1 MATTQQLL
9 NKYDIDLDNI
19 PNHIAI
25 IMDGNGRWAKK
36 NNLQIKEGHARGVSA
51 LKEIVKESVNQNI
64 ESLTVYAFS
73 TENWKRPKSEVKA
86 INNLIVNSINNELD
100 ELIEQNVKVRFFGDY
115 SNFGKKTYEKIKFA
129 EEKSFSNKP
138 KLRLNVALGYGGKM
152 DIINIA
158 REVSRLKIKASDIN
172 DHIINELSQVPEPSI
187 ELLIRTGGD
196 TRISNFLLY
205 QIAYS
210 EIHFVRKL
218 WPDYSKKDFKR
229 NINKYFNSE
238 RRFGERT

>member
-1 MATTQQLL
+1 MNLK
-9 NKYDIDLDNI
+9 NV
-19 PNHIAI
+19 AI

-36 NNLQIKEGHARGVSA
+36 NNLQIKEGHERGVLA

-100 ELIEQNVKVRFFGDY
+100 ELIEQKVKVRFFGDY
-115 SNFGKKTYEKIKFA
+115 SNFGKKTSEKIEFA
-129 EEKSFSNKP
+129 HEKSSINKP

-158 REVSRLKIKASDIN
+158 KEVSRLKIKTSDIN
-172 DHIINELSQVPEPSI
+172 DNTISELSQVPEPNI
-187 ELLIRTGGD
+187 DLLIRTGGD

-210 EIHFVRKL
+210 EIHFVKKL
-218 WPDYSKKDFKR
+218 WPDYSKLDFKR
-229 NINKYFNSE
+229 NIKKYFNSE
-238 RRFGERT
+238 RRFGERS

>member
-1 MATTQQLL
+1 MNLK
-9 NKYDIDLDNI
+9 N
-19 PNHIAI
+19 IAI

-36 NNLQIKEGHARGVSA
+36 NNLQIKEGHARGVST

-100 ELIEQNVKVRFFGDY
+100 ELIEQKVKIRFFGDY
-115 SNFGKKTYEKIKFA
+115 SNFGKETYEKIKFA
-129 EEKSFSNKP
+129 EEKSFINKP
-138 KLRLNVALGYGGKM
+138 SLRLNVALGYGGKM

-158 REVSRLKIKASDIN
+158 REVSRLKIKSSDIN
-172 DHIINELSQVPEPSI
+172 EHKISELSQVPESNI
-187 ELLIRTGGD
+187 DLLIRTGGD

-205 QIAYS
+205 QIAYA
-210 EIHFVRKL
+210 EIHFVKKL
-218 WPDYSKKDFKR
+218 WPDYSKHDFKK

>member
-1 MATTQQLL
+1 MNLK
-9 NKYDIDLDNI
+9 N
-19 PNHIAI
+19 IAI

-36 NNLQIKEGHARGVSA
+36 NNLQIKEGHVRGVSA

-100 ELIEQNVKVRFFGDY
+100 ELIEQKVKVRFFGDY

-152 DIINIA
+152 DMINIA

-172 DHIINELSQVPEPSI
+172 ERTINELSQVPESSI
-187 ELLIRTGGD
+187 DLLIRTGGD

-210 EIHFVRKL
+210 EIHFVKKL
-218 WPDYSKKDFKR
+218 WPDYSKQDFKR
-229 NINKYFNSE
+229 SINKYFNSE

>member
-1 MATTQQLL
+1 MNLK
-9 NKYDIDLDNI
+9 N
-19 PNHIAI
+19 IAI
-25 IMDGNGRWAKK
+25 IMDGNGRWAKR

-51 LKEIVKESVNQNI
+51 LKEIVRESVNQNI

-100 ELIEQNVKVRFFGDY
+100 ELIEQKVKVRFFGDY
-115 SNFGKKTYEKIKFA
+115 YDFGKKTYEKIKFA
-129 EEKSFSNKP
+129 EEKSFINKP

-172 DHIINELSQVPEPSI
+172 DHTINELSQAPESNI
-187 ELLIRTGGD
+187 DLLIRTGGD

-210 EIHFVRKL
+210 EIHFVKKL
-218 WPDYSKKDFKR
+218 WPDYSKLDFKR

>member
-1 MATTQQLL
+1 MNLK
-9 NKYDIDLDNI
+9 N
-19 PNHIAI
+19 IAI

-158 REVSRLKIKASDIN
+158 REISRLKIKASDIN
-172 DHIINELSQVPEPSI
+172 DRTINELSQVPESSI
-187 ELLIRTGGD
+187 DLLIRTGGD

>member
-1 MATTQQLL
+1 MNLK
-9 NKYDIDLDNI
+9 N
-19 PNHIAI
+19 IAI

-100 ELIEQNVKVRFFGDY
+100 DLIEENVKVRFFGDY

-172 DHIINELSQVPEPSI
+172 DHTINELSQVPESSI
-187 ELLIRTGGD
+187 DLLIRTGGD

-218 WPDYSKKDFKR
+218 WPDYSKQDFKR

>member
-1 MATTQQLL
+1 MNLK
-9 NKYDIDLDNI
+9 N
-19 PNHIAI
+19 IAI

-86 INNLIVNSINNELD
+86 INNLIINSINNELD
-100 ELIEQNVKVRFFGDY
+100 ELIEQKVKIRFFGDY

-172 DHIINELSQVPEPSI
+172 DHTINELSQVPESNI
-187 ELLIRTGGD
+187 DLLIRTGGD

-229 NINKYFNSE
+229 NINKYLNSE

>member
-1 MATTQQLL
+1 
-9 NKYDIDLDNI
+9 
-19 PNHIAI
+19 
-25 IMDGNGRWAKK
+25 MDGNGRGAKK

-100 ELIEQNVKVRFFGDY
+100 ELIEQKVKVRFFGDY

-138 KLRLNVALGYGGKM
+138 QLRLNVALGYGGKM

-158 REVSRLKIKASDIN
+158 REVSRLKIKASDI
-172 DHIINELSQVPEPSI
+172 DDQTINELSQVPESNI
-187 ELLIRTGGD
+187 DLLIRTGGD

-210 EIHFVRKL
+210 EIHFVKKL
-218 WPDYSKKDFKR
+218 WPDYSKQDFKR

>member
-1 MATTQQLL
+1 MNLK
-9 NKYDIDLDNI
+9 N
-19 PNHIAI
+19 IAI
-25 IMDGNGRWAKK
+25 IMDGNGRWARK

-100 ELIEQNVKVRFFGDY
+100 ELIEQKVKVKFFGDY

-158 REVSRLKIKASDIN
+158 REVSRLKIKASNIDEHTIS
-172 DHIINELSQVPEPSI
+172 ELSQVPESNI
-187 ELLIRTGGD
+187 DLLIRTGGD

-218 WPDYSKKDFKR
+218 WPDYSKQDFKR

>member
-1 MATTQQLL
+1 MNLK
-9 NKYDIDLDNI
+9 N
-19 PNHIAI
+19 IAI

-86 INNLIVNSINNELD
+86 INNLIVNTINNELD
-100 ELIEQNVKVRFFGDY
+100 ELIEQKVKVRFFGDY

-138 KLRLNVALGYGGKM
+138 KLRLNIALGYGGKM

-172 DHIINELSQVPEPSI
+172 DHTINELSQVPEPSI
-187 ELLIRTGGD
+187 DLLIRTGGD

>member
-1 MATTQQLL
+1 
-9 NKYDIDLDNI
+9 
-19 PNHIAI
+19 
-25 IMDGNGRWAKK
+25 MDGNGRWAKK
-36 NNLQIKEGHARGVSA
+36 NNLQIKEGHAKGVLA
-51 LKEIVKESVNQNI
+51 LKEIVKEAANQNI

-100 ELIEQNVKVRFFGDY
+100 ELIEENVKVRFFGDY

-138 KLRLNVALGYGGKM
+138 KLRLNIALGYGGKM

-172 DHIINELSQVPEPSI
+172 DHTINELSQVPEPSI
-187 ELLIRTGGD
+187 DLLIRTGGD

>member
-1 MATTQQLL
+1 
-9 NKYDIDLDNI
+9 
-19 PNHIAI
+19 
-25 IMDGNGRWAKK
+25 MDGNGRWAKK

-100 ELIEQNVKVRFFGDY
+100 ELIEQKVKVRFFGDY

-138 KLRLNVALGYGGKM
+138 KLRLNIALGYGGKM

-172 DHIINELSQVPEPSI
+172 DHTINELSQVPESSI
-187 ELLIRTGGD
+187 DLLIRTGGD

-210 EIHFVRKL
+210 EIHFVKKL
-218 WPDYSKKDFKR
+218 WPDYSKQDFKR

>member
-1 MATTQQLL
+1 MNLK
-9 NKYDIDLDNI
+9 N
-19 PNHIAI
+19 IAI

-86 INNLIVNSINNELD
+86 INNLIINSINNELD
-100 ELIEQNVKVRFFGDY
+100 ELIEQQVKVRFFGDY

-158 REVSRLKIKASDIN
+158 REVSRLKIKASNIDEHTIS
-172 DHIINELSQVPEPSI
+172 ELSQVPESNI
-187 ELLIRTGGD
+187 DLLIRTGGD

-210 EIHFVRKL
+210 EIHFVKKL
-218 WPDYSKKDFKR
+218 WPDYSKQDFKR
-229 NINKYFNSE
+229 NINKYLNSE

>member
-1 MATTQQLL
+1 MNLK
-9 NKYDIDLDNI
+9 N
-19 PNHIAI
+19 IAI

-36 NNLQIKEGHARGVSA
+36 NNLQIKEGHAKGVSV
-51 LKEIVKESVNQNI
+51 LKEIVKESANQNI

-73 TENWKRPKSEVKA
+73 TENWNRPKSEVKS
-86 INNLIVNSINNELD
+86 INNLIVNSIKNELD
-100 ELIEQNVKVRFFGDY
+100 ELIEQNVRIRFFGDY
-115 SNFGKKTYEKIKFA
+115 REFGKKTFEKIKFA
-129 EEKSFSNKP
+129 EEKSSINKP

-158 REVSRLKIKASDIN
+158 KEVSRMKIKASDIDDN
-172 DHIINELSQVPEPSI
+172 IISELSQVPESSI
-187 ELLIRTGGD
+187 DLLIRTGGD

-210 EIHFVRKL
+210 EIHFVKKL
-218 WPDYSKKDFKR
+218 WPDYSKQDFKR

>member
-1 MATTQQLL
+1 MNLK
-9 NKYDIDLDNI
+9 N
-19 PNHIAI
+19 IAI

-73 TENWKRPKSEVKA
+73 TENWKRPKSEVKS

-100 ELIEQNVKVRFFGDY
+100 ELIEQKVKVRFFGDY
-115 SNFGKKTYEKIKFA
+115 SDFGKKTYEKIRFA

-138 KLRLNVALGYGGKM
+138 KLRLNIALGYGGKM

-172 DHIINELSQVPEPSI
+172 DHTINELSQVPESNI
-187 ELLIRTGGD
+187 DLLIRTGGD

-210 EIHFVRKL
+210 EIHFVKKL
-218 WPDYSKKDFKR
+218 WPDYSKQDFKR

>member
-1 MATTQQLL
+1 MNLK
-9 NKYDIDLDNI
+9 N
-19 PNHIAI
+19 IAI

-100 ELIEQNVKVRFFGDY
+100 DLIEQNVKVRFFGDY

-138 KLRLNVALGYGGKM
+138 KLRLNIALGYGGKM

-172 DHIINELSQVPEPSI
+172 DHTINELSQVPEPSI
-187 ELLIRTGGD
+187 DLLIRTGGD

-210 EIHFVRKL
+210 EIHFVKKL

>member
-1 MATTQQLL
+1 MNLR
-9 NKYDIDLDNI
+9 N
-19 PNHIAI
+19 IAI

-36 NNLQIKEGHARGVSA
+36 NNLQIKEGHARGVLA

-100 ELIEQNVKVRFFGDY
+100 ELIEQKVKVRFFGDY

-138 KLRLNVALGYGGKM
+138 KLRLNIALGYGGKM

-172 DHIINELSQVPEPSI
+172 DHTINELSQVPEPSI
-187 ELLIRTGGD
+187 DLLIRTGGD

-210 EIHFVRKL
+210 EIHFVKKL
-218 WPDYSKKDFKR
+218 WPDYSKQDFKR

>member
-1 MATTQQLL
+1 MNLK
-9 NKYDIDLDNI
+9 N
-19 PNHIAI
+19 IAI

-100 ELIEQNVKVRFFGDY
+100 ELIEQKVKIRFFGDY
-115 SNFGKKTYEKIKFA
+115 SNFGKKTYEKLKFA

-172 DHIINELSQVPEPSI
+172 DHTINELSQVPESNI
-187 ELLIRTGGD
+187 DLLIRTGGD

-210 EIHFVRKL
+210 EIHFVKKL
-218 WPDYSKKDFKR
+218 WPDYSKQDFKR

>member
-1 MATTQQLL
+1 MNLK
-9 NKYDIDLDNI
+9 N
-19 PNHIAI
+19 IAI

-86 INNLIVNSINNELD
+86 INNLIATSINNELD
-100 ELIEQNVKVRFFGDY
+100 ELIEQKVKVRFFGDY

-172 DHIINELSQVPEPSI
+172 ERTINELSQVPESSI
-187 ELLIRTGGD
+187 DLLIRTGGD

-210 EIHFVRKL
+210 EIHFVKKL

>member
-1 MATTQQLL
+1 MNLK
-9 NKYDIDLDNI
+9 NV
-19 PNHIAI
+19 AI

-36 NNLQIKEGHARGVSA
+36 NNLKIKEGHARGVLA

-100 ELIEQNVKVRFFGDY
+100 ELIEQKVKVRFFGDY
-115 SNFGKKTYEKIKFA
+115 SNFGKKTFEKIEFA
-129 EEKSFSNKP
+129 HEKSSINKP

-158 REVSRLKIKASDIN
+158 KEVSRLKIKTSDIN
-172 DHIINELSQVPEPSI
+172 DNTISELSQVPESNI
-187 ELLIRTGGD
+187 DLLIRTGGD

-210 EIHFVRKL
+210 EIHFVKKL
-218 WPDYSKKDFKR
+218 WPDYSKLDFKR

-238 RRFGERT
+238 RRFGERS

>member
-1 MATTQQLL
+1 MNLK
-9 NKYDIDLDNI
+9 N
-19 PNHIAI
+19 IAI

-36 NNLQIKEGHARGVSA
+36 NNLQIKEGHARGVSV
-51 LKEIVKESVNQNI
+51 LKEIVEESVNQNI

-100 ELIEQNVKVRFFGDY
+100 DLIEQNVKVRFFGDY

-172 DHIINELSQVPEPSI
+172 DHTINELSQVPESSI
-187 ELLIRTGGD
+187 DLLIRTGGD

-210 EIHFVRKL
+210 EIHFVKKL
-218 WPDYSKKDFKR
+218 WPDYSKQEFKR
-229 NINKYFNSE
+229 NINKYLNSE

>member
-1 MATTQQLL
+1 MNLK
-9 NKYDIDLDNI
+9 N
-19 PNHIAI
+19 IAI

-73 TENWKRPKSEVKA
+73 TENWKRPKSEVKS

-100 ELIEQNVKVRFFGDY
+100 ELIEQKVKVRFFGDY

-138 KLRLNVALGYGGKM
+138 KLRLNIALGYGGKM

-172 DHIINELSQVPEPSI
+172 DHTINELSQVPESSI
-187 ELLIRTGGD
+187 DLLIRTGGD

-218 WPDYSKKDFKR
+218 WPDYSKQDFKR

>member
-1 MATTQQLL
+1 MNLK
-9 NKYDIDLDNI
+9 N
-19 PNHIAI
+19 IAI

-100 ELIEQNVKVRFFGDY
+100 ELIEQKVKVRFFGDY

-172 DHIINELSQVPEPSI
+172 DQTINELSQVPESNI
-187 ELLIRTGGD
+187 DLLIRTGGD

-210 EIHFVRKL
+210 EIHFVKKL
-218 WPDYSKKDFKR
+218 WPDYSKQDFKR

>member
-1 MATTQQLL
+1 MNLK
-9 NKYDIDLDNI
+9 N
-19 PNHIAI
+19 IAI

-100 ELIEQNVKVRFFGDY
+100 ELIEQKVKIRFFGDY
-115 SNFGKKTYEKIKFA
+115 SDFGKKTYEKIKFA
-129 EEKSFSNKP
+129 EEKSFINKP

-172 DHIINELSQVPEPSI
+172 DHTINELSQVPESNI
-187 ELLIRTGGD
+187 DLLIRTGGD
-196 TRISNFLLY
+196 SRISNFLLY

-210 EIHFVRKL
+210 EIHFVKKL
-218 WPDYSKKDFKR
+218 WPDYSKQDFKR

>member
-1 MATTQQLL
+1 MNLK
-9 NKYDIDLDNI
+9 NV
-19 PNHIAI
+19 AI

-36 NNLQIKEGHARGVSA
+36 NNLQTKEGHERGVLA

-73 TENWKRPKSEVKA
+73 TENWKRPKSEIKA

-100 ELIEQNVKVRFFGDY
+100 ELIEQKVKVRFFGDY
-115 SNFGKKTYEKIKFA
+115 SNFGKKTFEKIEFA
-129 EEKSFSNKP
+129 HEKSSINKP

-158 REVSRLKIKASDIN
+158 KEVSRLKIKISDIN
-172 DHIINELSQVPEPSI
+172 DNTISELSQVPESNI
-187 ELLIRTGGD
+187 DLLIRTGGD

-210 EIHFVRKL
+210 EIHFVKKL
-218 WPDYSKKDFKR
+218 WPDYSKLDFKR
-229 NINKYFNSE
+229 NIKKYFNSE
-238 RRFGERT
+238 RRFGERS

>member
-1 MATTQQLL
+1 MNLK
-9 NKYDIDLDNI
+9 N
-19 PNHIAI
+19 IAI

-100 ELIEQNVKVRFFGDY
+100 ELIEQKVKVRFFGDY

-158 REVSRLKIKASDIN
+158 REVSRLKIKSSDIN
-172 DHIINELSQVPEPSI
+172 DHTINELSQVPESSI
-187 ELLIRTGGD
+187 DLLIRTGGD

-218 WPDYSKKDFKR
+218 WPDYSKQDFKR

>member
-1 MATTQQLL
+1 MNLK
-9 NKYDIDLDNI
+9 N
-19 PNHIAI
+19 IAI

-36 NNLQIKEGHARGVSA
+36 NNLQIKEGHVRGVSA

-64 ESLTVYAFS
+64 ESLTVFAFS

-100 ELIEQNVKVRFFGDY
+100 ELIEQKVKIRFFGDY

-172 DHIINELSQVPEPSI
+172 DHTINELSQVPESSI
-187 ELLIRTGGD
+187 DLLIRTGGD

-218 WPDYSKKDFKR
+218 WPDYSKQDFKR

>member
-1 MATTQQLL
+1 MNLK
-9 NKYDIDLDNI
+9 N
-19 PNHIAI
+19 IAI

-86 INNLIVNSINNELD
+86 INNLIINSIKNELG
-100 ELIEQNVKVRFFGDY
+100 ELIEQKVKVRFFGDY
-115 SNFGKKTYEKIKFA
+115 SHFGKKTCEKIKFA
-129 EEKSFSNKP
+129 EEESFTNKP

-152 DIINIA
+152 DIVNIA
-158 REVSRLKIKASDIN
+158 KEVSRLKIKASDIN
-172 DHIINELSQVPEPSI
+172 DHTISELSQVPESNI
-187 ELLIRTGGD
+187 DLLIRTGGD

-210 EIHFVRKL
+210 EIHFVKKL

>member
-1 MATTQQLL
+1 MNLK
-9 NKYDIDLDNI
+9 NV
-19 PNHIAI
+19 AI

-36 NNLQIKEGHARGVSA
+36 NNLQIREGHARGVLA

-100 ELIEQNVKVRFFGDY
+100 ELIEQKVKVRFFGDY
-115 SNFGKKTYEKIKFA
+115 SNFGKKTFEKIEFA
-129 EEKSFSNKP
+129 HEKSSINKP

-158 REVSRLKIKASDIN
+158 KEVSRLKIKTSDIN
-172 DHIINELSQVPEPSI
+172 DNTISELSQVPESNI
-187 ELLIRTGGD
+187 DLLIRTGGD

-210 EIHFVRKL
+210 EIHFVKKL
-218 WPDYSKKDFKR
+218 WPDYSKLHFKR

-238 RRFGERT
+238 RRFGERS

>member
-1 MATTQQLL
+1 MNLK
-9 NKYDIDLDNI
+9 N
-19 PNHIAI
+19 IAI

-100 ELIEQNVKVRFFGDY
+100 ELIEQKVKVRFFGDY

-172 DHIINELSQVPEPSI
+172 DRTINELSQVPESNI
-187 ELLIRTGGD
+187 DLLIRTGGD

>member
-1 MATTQQLL
+1 MNLK
-9 NKYDIDLDNI
+9 N
-19 PNHIAI
+19 IAI

-172 DHIINELSQVPEPSI
+172 DRTINELSQVPESNI
-187 ELLIRTGGD
+187 DLLIRTGGD

>member
-1 MATTQQLL
+1 MNLK
-9 NKYDIDLDNI
+9 N
-19 PNHIAI
+19 IAI

-100 ELIEQNVKVRFFGDY
+100 ELIEQKVKVRFFGDY
-115 SNFGKKTYEKIKFA
+115 SDFGKKTYEKIKFA
-129 EEKSFSNKP
+129 EEKSFINKP

-172 DHIINELSQVPEPSI
+172 DYTINELSQVPESSI
-187 ELLIRTGGD
+187 DLLIRTGGD

-210 EIHFVRKL
+210 EIHFVKKL
-218 WPDYSKKDFKR
+218 WPDYSKQDFKR

>member
-1 MATTQQLL
+1 MNLK
-9 NKYDIDLDNI
+9 N
-19 PNHIAI
+19 IAI

-36 NNLQIKEGHARGVSA
+36 NNLKIKEGHARGVST

-73 TENWKRPKSEVKA
+73 TENWKRPKAEVKS
-86 INNLIVNSINNELD
+86 INNLIINSINNELD
-100 ELIEQNVKVRFFGDY
+100 ELIEQKVKVRFFGDY
-115 SNFGKKTYEKIKFA
+115 SNFGKNTFDKIEFA
-129 EEKSFSNKP
+129 QEKSFLNKP

-172 DHIINELSQVPEPSI
+172 DNTINKLSQVPESNI
-187 ELLIRTGGD
+187 DLLIRTGGD

-210 EIHFVRKL
+210 EIHFVKKL
-218 WPDYSKKDFKR
+218 WPDYSKQDFKR
-229 NINKYFNSE
+229 SISKYFNSE

>member
-1 MATTQQLL
+1 MNLK
-9 NKYDIDLDNI
+9 N
-19 PNHIAI
+19 IAI

-36 NNLQIKEGHARGVSA
+36 NNLQIKEGHARGVSV

-86 INNLIVNSINNELD
+86 INNLIVKSINNELD
-100 ELIEQNVKVRFFGDY
+100 ELIEQKVKVRFFGDY
-115 SNFGKKTYEKIKFA
+115 FDFGKKTYEKIKFA
-129 EEKSFSNKP
+129 EEKSFINKP

-172 DHIINELSQVPEPSI
+172 DHTISELSQVPESNI
-187 ELLIRTGGD
+187 DLLIRTGGD

-210 EIHFVRKL
+210 EIHFVKKL
-218 WPDYSKKDFKR
+218 WPDYSKQDFKR
-229 NINKYFNSE
+229 NINKYLNSE

>member
-1 MATTQQLL
+1 MNLK
-9 NKYDIDLDNI
+9 NV
-19 PNHIAI
+19 AI

-36 NNLQIKEGHARGVSA
+36 NNLKIKEGHERGVLA

-73 TENWKRPKSEVKA
+73 TENWKRPKSEIKA

-100 ELIEQNVKVRFFGDY
+100 ELIEQKVKVRFFGDY
-115 SNFGKKTYEKIKFA
+115 SNFGKKTFKKIEFA
-129 EEKSFSNKP
+129 HEKSSINKP

-158 REVSRLKIKASDIN
+158 KEVSRLKIKISDIN
-172 DHIINELSQVPEPSI
+172 DNTISELSQVPESNI
-187 ELLIRTGGD
+187 DLLIRTGGD

-210 EIHFVRKL
+210 EIHFVKKL
-218 WPDYSKKDFKR
+218 WPDYSKLDFKR
-229 NINKYFNSE
+229 NINKYFDSE

>member
-1 MATTQQLL
+1 MNLK
-9 NKYDIDLDNI
+9 NV
-19 PNHIAI
+19 AI

-36 NNLQIKEGHARGVSA
+36 NNLQIKEGHARGVLA

-73 TENWKRPKSEVKA
+73 TENWKRPKSEIKA

-100 ELIEQNVKVRFFGDY
+100 ELIEQKVKVRFFGDY
-115 SNFGKKTYEKIKFA
+115 SNFGKKTFEKIEFA
-129 EEKSFSNKP
+129 HEKSSINKP

-158 REVSRLKIKASDIN
+158 KEVSRLKIKTSDIN
-172 DHIINELSQVPEPSI
+172 DNTISELSQVPESNI
-187 ELLIRTGGD
+187 DLLIRTGGD

-210 EIHFVRKL
+210 EIHFVKKL
-218 WPDYSKKDFKR
+218 WPDYSKLDFKR
-229 NINKYFNSE
+229 NIKKYFNSE
-238 RRFGERT
+238 RRFGERS

>member
-1 MATTQQLL
+1 MNLK
-9 NKYDIDLDNI
+9 N
-19 PNHIAI
+19 IAI

-100 ELIEQNVKVRFFGDY
+100 ELIEQKVKVRFFGDY

-129 EEKSFSNKP
+129 EEKSFINKP

-158 REVSRLKIKASDIN
+158 KEVSRLKIKTSDIN
-172 DHIINELSQVPEPSI
+172 DNTISELSQVPESNI
-187 ELLIRTGGD
+187 DLLIRTGGD
-196 TRISNFLLY
+196 KRISNFLLY

-210 EIHFVRKL
+210 EIHFVKKL
-218 WPDYSKKDFKR
+218 WPDYSKLDFKR

>member
-1 MATTQQLL
+1 MNLK
-9 NKYDIDLDNI
+9 N
-19 PNHIAI
+19 IAI

-36 NNLQIKEGHARGVSA
+36 NNLQIKEGHAKGVSA

-64 ESLTVYAFS
+64 ESLTVFAFS

-100 ELIEQNVKVRFFGDY
+100 ELIEQKVKVRFFGDY

-138 KLRLNVALGYGGKM
+138 KLRLNIALGYGGKM

-172 DHIINELSQVPEPSI
+172 DHTINELSQVPEPSI
-187 ELLIRTGGD
+187 DLLIRTGGD

>member
-1 MATTQQLL
+1 MNLK
-9 NKYDIDLDNI
+9 NV
-19 PNHIAI
+19 AI

-36 NNLQIKEGHARGVSA
+36 NNLQIKEGHARGVLA

-100 ELIEQNVKVRFFGDY
+100 ELIEQKVKVRFFGDY
-115 SNFGKKTYEKIKFA
+115 SNFGKKTLEKIEFA
-129 EEKSFSNKP
+129 HEKSSINKP

-158 REVSRLKIKASDIN
+158 KEVSRLKIKTSDIN
-172 DHIINELSQVPEPSI
+172 DNTISELSQVPESNI
-187 ELLIRTGGD
+187 DLLIRTGGD

-210 EIHFVRKL
+210 EIHFVKKL
-218 WPDYSKKDFKR
+218 WPDYSKLDFKR
-229 NINKYFNSE
+229 NIKKYFNSE
-238 RRFGERT
+238 RRFGERS